1 MERCRH
7 LLAIGRTGEAVRLLE
22 EECVRGGGLHLY
34 NLLGYALYQD
44 NRIAEAERVL
54 RDALMRFPYS
64 ALLQE
69 AAANMRWLNGDKEH
83 FADDLLAVVAARPRE
98 VELRFKCAD
107 VLRLAGRLQKAEEIL
122 REGKADLV
130 ALARQL
136 KTHGLR

>member
-54 RDALMRFPYS
+54 ASRGEDAVE
-64 ALLQE
+64 AGQLLLPP
-69 AAANMRWLNGDKEH
+69 AAAMDTTGQTE
-83 FADDLLAVVAARPRE
+83 
-98 VELRFKCAD
+98 
-107 VLRLAGRLQKAEEIL
+107 
-122 REGKADLV
+122 
-130 ALARQL
+130 
-136 KTHGLR
+136 